1 MLCFPAEN
9 TVYPNFD
16 HIVTKAP
23 IEQRNETTLDKVINT
38 VQAKYP
44 NSFGFSVDLGH
55 PHMDDHEHPNFSI
68 FVKHL
73 SYSYHKNSSL
83 IFDENSGEL
92 LHTHDHED
100 KDFGEKQLLQI
111 MIFM

>member
-1 MLCFPAEN
+1 MQVLF
-9 TVYPNFD
+9 T
-16 HIVTKAP
+16 TR
-23 IEQRNETTLDKVINT
+23 RNETTLDKVINT

-68 FVKHL
+68 FVRHL